1 MCLILFAWRANAR
14 YELVLAANRDEFHDR
29 PAAPAGFWPDAPDIL
44 AGRDLE
50 AGGTWLGITRSR
62 RFAALTNYRDPAHQ
76 LPQAPSRGLLINR
89 FLTGNAPPADYL
101 EQLQKTA
108 HRYNGFNLL
117 VATTDELGYMS
128 NQGDA
133 PQLLPPG
140 IYGLANARLDSP
152 CDKVQRSKRR
162 LAGLL
167 DAGDVNDT
175 SLMRLL
181 GDRDKGPPGE
191 VDASRLPFAT
201 AHATTAPFIVMPE
214 FGTRC
219 STLVSASARGSWRFL
234 ERRFDPAGINAGES
248 TFSFAAGEDP

>member
-1 MCLILFAWRANAR
+1 MCLIVLAFRSDPQLP
-14 YELVLAANRDEFHDR
+14 LVVAANRDEFHARPTQPAHWWPDR
-29 PAAPAGFWPDAPDIL
+29 PDIVG
-44 AGRDLE
+44 GRDLL
-50 AGGTWLGITRSR
+50 AGGSWLALHRQG
-62 RFAALTNYRDPAHQ
+62 RFAAVTNFRDAEPKRGH
-76 LPQAPSRGLLINR
+76 LESRGNLVTG
-89 FLTGNAPPADYL
+89 FLQGNLAPGDYL
-101 EQLQKTA
+101 ESIGGGN
-108 HRYNGFNLL
+108 YNGFNLL